1 MVSILSHHGKKLGPL
16 TKSIKQVKLEAT
28 DTNGQLRRKEEP
40 GVVAHSFKPSTREAE
55 AGKKKKRKKK
65 KKKKRKKRGFQEFCA
80 CDLSIHISWNC
91 TAKSGLS
98 E

>member
-1 MVSILSHHGKKLGPL
+1 MSSRTDRATQRNPVSKNQKKKKKKKRKKK
-16 TKSIKQVKLEAT
+16 TKK
-28 DTNGQLRRKEEP
+28 RK
-40 GVVAHSFKPSTREAE
+40 
-55 AGKKKKRKKK
+55 KKKRKKRKKRKKK